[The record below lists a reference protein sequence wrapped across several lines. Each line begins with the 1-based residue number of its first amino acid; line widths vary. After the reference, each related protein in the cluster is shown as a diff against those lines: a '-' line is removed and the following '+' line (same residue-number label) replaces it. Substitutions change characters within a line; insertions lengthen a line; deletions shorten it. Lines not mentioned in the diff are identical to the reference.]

1 MLSVAM
7 AAQKVGSKV
16 IVCTDG
22 LANVGLGQLDVVD
35 DEHYNTSSEFYEHV
49 GHYAQDSG

>member
-7 AAQKVGSKV
+7 ASQKPGSKV

-22 LANVGLGQLDVVD
+22 LANVGLGQLDVTN
-35 DEHYNTSSEFYEHV
+35 DEHYDKASEFYEHV
-49 GHYAQDSG
+49 GHYARDSG